1 MIMRNAT
8 TLLKEASLA
17 SGLALTEAQMLAFPF
32 GSGTVTPA
40 RALADLTGL
49 VGAIARKDRAGRLQQ
64 DLHIEHRRPYSG
76 ILQIQP
82 DHLIK
87 RRLASPVHLPQSGN
101 ARPRLEQ
108 APPVPDIIG
117 LQLVRNRRPRS
128 NQGHLAFQ
136 DIPELGNLIEAGAPH
151 NSADPGNTRIVGEL
165 VGYFCFGVATRGRS
179 LAGDKSLYVFFV
191 DRSVRRSIHRP
202 KFQKLKRNAIPANA
216 LLPEEYGACG
226 SERHQNGQQQKHR

>member
-32 GSGTVTPA
+32 GSGAVTPA

-82 DHLIK
+82 DHLVE
-87 RRLASPVHLPQSGN
+87 RRFASPVHLPQSGN
-101 ARPRLEQ
+101 PRPRLQQ
-108 APPVPDIIG
+108 AAPVPHVVS
-117 LQLVRNRRPRS
+117 LQLIRNRRPRPD
-128 NQGHLAFQ
+128 QRHFAFHNV
-136 DIPELGNLIEAGAPH
+136 PELGNFIQAGAPH
-151 NSADPGNTRIVGEL
+151 DLPDPGDAWIVGKL
-165 VGYFCFGVATRGRS
+165 VSYFS
-179 LAGDKSLYVFFV
+179 LAVASRRRGLASDKLLYVFLV
-191 DRSVRRSIHRP
+191 NCCIRRGVHRTE
-202 KFQKLKRNAIPANA
+202 F
-216 LLPEEYGACG
+216 
-226 SERHQNGQQQKHR
+226 